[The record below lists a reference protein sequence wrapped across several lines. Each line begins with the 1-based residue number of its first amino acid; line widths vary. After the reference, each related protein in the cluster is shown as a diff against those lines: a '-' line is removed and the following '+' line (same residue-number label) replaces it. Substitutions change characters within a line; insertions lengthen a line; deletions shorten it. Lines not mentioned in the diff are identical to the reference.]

1 MRVFVALEPPDTLHK
16 ELQQALKYFQSL
28 TPKGINWVHPE
39 NLHLTVNFI
48 GEVKEH
54 RLQSLQNVIAAQA
67 ARRGVAELRAEGFE
81 LFPHR
86 QPRLLWLKLSGEQEE
101 LSQLNRQ
108 LLSSMRE
115 LKIEADPKKLKL
127 HVTLGRIKTPQSPEF
142 EREVLAY
149 HIPKQLLSW
158 DTLTLYR
165 SILRPEGPKYDII
178 EQYKL
183 RKTEE

>member
-16 ELQQALKYFQSL
+16 ELQGALKYFQSL
-28 TPKGINWVHPE
+28 RHKGITWVHPE

-54 RLQSLQNVIAAQA
+54 RLENLKHVIGAQA
-67 ARRGVAELRAEGFE
+67 ARHRAVGLRAEGFE
-81 LFPHR
+81 LFPHQ
-86 QPRLLWLKLSGEQEE
+86 QPRLLWLKLSGAQEE
-101 LSQLNRQ
+101 LSLLNRQ

-115 LKIEADPKKLKL
+115 LKIDADPKKLKL

-149 HIPKQLLSW
+149 QIHKQVLSW
-158 DTLTLYR
+158 ETLTLYR
-165 SILRPEGPKYDII
+165 SILRPEGPRYEII
-178 EQYKL
+178 EQYNL
-183 RKTEE
+183 SQTEE